1 MQKKLGQGAYGSV
14 YKAKSIKTNQY
25 FAIKVIKIEAYDD
38 GIPST
43 TIREINILK
52 IVNHPNIVK

>member
-14 YKAKSIKTNQY
+14 YKAKSIKNNQY

-52 IVNHPNIVK
+52 TVNHPNIVK